1 MRGAWSRAGL
11 VLATVLVVD
20 QVTKALVRNRVE
32 LGSEEP
38 IFPLVKLVH
47 SRNRGVA
54 FGAFED
60 QTAVVVV
67 VIALAVAALVAY
79 FATHRHRPLV
89 WLPTGLLA
97 GGAIGNVV
105 DRVRD
110 GFVTDFIKLPSWP
123 AFNVADTA
131 ITFGVLTLLLVAER
145 SDEPEREPAHDRAAE
160 HA

>member
-1 MRGAWSRAGL
+1 MLAAVL
-11 VLATVLVVD
+11 VLD
-20 QVTKALVRNRVE
+20 QVTKALVRRGVA
-32 LGSEEP
+32 LGSEDP

-67 VIALAVAALVAY
+67 VIALAVVALVAY
-79 FATHRHRPLV
+79 FATHRDRPWV

-97 GGAIGNVV
+97 GGALGNVV
-105 DRVRD
+105 DRVRE

-123 AFNVADTA
+123 AFNVADMA
-131 ITFGVLTLLLVAER
+131 ITVGVLALLLVVER
-145 SDEPEREPAHDRAAE
+145 TDDARAPQ

>member
-1 MRGAWSRAGL
+1 
-11 VLATVLVVD
+11 
-20 QVTKALVRNRVE
+20 VTKELVRRGVE
-32 LGSEEP
+32 LGSEDP

-54 FGAFED
+54 FGALQD
-60 QTAVVVV
+60 QTALVVV
-67 VIALAVAALVAY
+67 VIAVAMTALVAY
-79 FATHRHRPLV
+79 FATHRDRPLV

-105 DRVRD
+105 DRVRE

-123 AFNVADTA
+123 AFNVADIA
-131 ITFGVLTLLLVAER
+131 ITFGVLTLLLVVER
-145 SDEPEREPAHDRAAE
+145 SDHRAPK

>member
-1 MRGAWSRAGL
+1 MRAAWSRAGL
-11 VLATVLVVD
+11 VLAAVLVVD
-20 QVTKALVRNRVE
+20 QVSKALVRGGIE
-32 LGSEEP
+32 LGSQDAV
-38 IFPLVKLVH
+38 FPFVKLVH
-47 SRNRGVA
+47 TRNRGVA

-67 VIALAVAALVAY
+67 VIAIAVAALVAY
-79 FATHRHRPLV
+79 FATHLDHRLV

-105 DRVRD
+105 DRVHQ

-123 AFNVADTA
+123 AFNVADMA
-131 ITFGVLTLLLVAER
+131 ITFGVLTLLLVVER
-145 SDEPEREPAHDRAAE
+145 ADDHRAAQ